1 MADKPHILVVDD
13 ELDARNLV
21 RLVLTGQGY
30 TVSEASDGL
39 AAVEKA
45 VAEQPDLILL
55 DVMMP
60 KMNGYDVAR
69 ALRADERIGDVPIVM
84 FTAKGQ
90 IDDQAEGY
98 EAGVDDYVTKP
109 THPADLIA
117 RVKAVLARRQAG
129 AAPEWRAHV
138 IGCLG
143 TSPGAGVTTTA
154 VNLAAALGSAG
165 DGAVIL
171 TEITPA
177 EGGLTAQLGV
187 EARQPSS
194 DLSAEVL
201 AKHLVGFP
209 GPIDILALEEPLG
222 TGPAEDLVRGL
233 ASLCDYLIVDLGDGL
248 DARSYRLARLLDWL
262 VIVTAPVRQSLGA
275 AYTFVNGFR
284 QEGLEGRISMALV
297 HRPDCAQP
305 VNYPSIRSGLDLTR
319 LHVVPSAPAVMAA
332 SIEAQ
337 GPAVLVQPN
346 SDVGV
351 VYHSLADEVLD
362 GVGDKPNDE

>member
-1 MADKPHILVVDD
+1 
-13 ELDARNLV
+13 
-21 RLVLTGQGY
+21 LTGQGY

-60 KMNGYDVAR
+60 KMDGYDVVR
-69 ALRADERIGDVPIVM
+69 ALRADERIGDVPIIM

-117 RVKAVLARRQAG
+117 RVKAVLARRQVG
-129 AAPEWRAHV
+129 DKPGWRARV

-143 TSPGAGVTTTA
+143 TSPGAGATTTA
-154 VNLAAALGSAG
+154 VNLAAALGEGG

-177 EGGLTAQLGV
+177 QGGLTAQLGV
-187 EARQPSS
+187 ETYQPGS
-194 DLSAEVL
+194 DMSPDVLEDHLTGLPGAMDVL
-201 AKHLVGFP
+201 ALQE
-209 GPIDILALEEPLG
+209 ALG
-222 TGPAEDLVRGL
+222 TGPAEDLVSGL
-233 ASLCDYLIVDLGDGL
+233 ADVCDYLVVDLGDGL

-262 VIVTAPVRQSLGA
+262 VIVVAPVRESLSV

-284 QEGLEGRISMALV
+284 QEGLEGRISVALV
-297 HRPDCAQP
+297 HQPDYAQP
-305 VNYPSIRSGLDLTR
+305 INYPSIRSGLDLAQ

-332 SIEAQ
+332 SIEAH

-346 SDVGV
+346 SDVAT
-351 VYHSLADEVLD
+351 VYHSLADEVWE
-362 GVGDKPNDE
+362 GVSE